1 VTADD
6 PFDLERFL
14 AAQAPVYEL
23 AVRELRAGHKRTH
36 WMWFIFPQLRG
47 LGRSSTAQF
56 FGISSLIEA
65 RAYLAHPE
73 LGPRLTACV
82 HIVMEL
88 TGRSLNAI
96 FGNPDDV
103 KFRSSM
109 TLFAVADD
117 RPDSIFRQAILRCC
131 DGIDDDQTLALIEA
145 RASSDGVRNPPPRT
159 RRTSI

>member
-1 VTADD
+1 MTAND

-14 AAQAPVYEL
+14 TAQAPVYEM
-23 AVRELRAGHKRTH
+23 AVRELRAGHKHTH
-36 WMWFIFPQLRG
+36 WMWFIFPQHRG

-73 LGPRLTACV
+73 LGPRLIACV
-82 HIVMEL
+82 QIVLEL
-88 TGRSLNAI
+88 PGRSLKAI
-96 FGNPDDV
+96 FGTPDDL

-109 TLFAVADD
+109 TLFAVAED

-131 DGIDDDQTLALIEA
+131 DGIDDDKTLALIEA
-145 RASSDGVRNPPPRT
+145 GQPA
-159 RRTSI
+159 